1 MYNMLKVQPIK
12 IKIAAYSAKFSRGV
26 NFADFAKSIPKISFN
41 KIVSNAE
48 IQKLQRAKLRVICQ
62 IYNPGN
68 IRKVYD
74 TC

>member
-12 IKIAAYSAKFSRGV
+12 IKIAVQRKIFEGV

-62 IYNPGN
+62 IYNPGK